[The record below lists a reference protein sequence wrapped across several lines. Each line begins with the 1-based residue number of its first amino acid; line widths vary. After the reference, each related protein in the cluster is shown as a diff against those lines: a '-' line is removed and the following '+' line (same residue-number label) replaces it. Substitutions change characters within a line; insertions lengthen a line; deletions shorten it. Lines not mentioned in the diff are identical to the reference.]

1 MSRVG
6 KHIVNVPSGV
16 NVTFV
21 NNTISIVKGNKE
33 AKYNVPNCL
42 NVKIS
47 EDGVLFTPINKERT
61 TKALWG
67 TTQRNV
73 SNIIKGLIE
82 NFKITLKLTGVGYKA
97 AVKGKQLALQLGFSH
112 DVAYDIPENVSI
124 SCPDPTTI
132 VISGPD
138 KKQIGDV
145 AAFLRSY
152 RKPEPYKGKGISR
165 VGEFIYRKEGKKK

>member
-6 KHIVNVPSGV
+6 KHAVNIPNGV
-16 NVTFV
+16 NVTFE
-21 NNTISIVKGNKE
+21 NNTINIVKGNKE
-33 AKYNVPNCL
+33 KKYIVPSCL
-42 NVKIS
+42 DVKIS
-47 EDGVLFTPINKERT
+47 DDGVLFTPNNEERT

-73 SNIIKGLIE
+73 SNIIKGFVE
-82 NFKITLKLTGVGYKA
+82 DFKITLKLTGVGYKA
-97 AVKGKQLALQLGFSH
+97 ALKGKKLSLQLGFSH
-112 DVAYDIPENVSI
+112 DVNYDIPEGVSI

-132 VISGPD
+132 VVSGSD

>member
-6 KHIVNVPSGV
+6 KHIVNIPSGM
-16 NVTFV
+16 NVTLV
-21 NNTISIVKGNKE
+21 NNTINIVKGNKE
-33 AKYNVPNCL
+33 AKYIVPTCLDVNVSDNG
-42 NVKIS
+42 I
-47 EDGVLFTPINKERT
+47 LFTPVNKERT

-73 SNIIKGLIE
+73 SNIINGLT
-82 NFKITLKLTGVGYKA
+82 NDFKITLKLTGVGYKA
-97 AVKGKQLALQLGFSH
+97 AVKGKKLELQLGFSH
-112 DVAYDIPENVSI
+112 DVFYDIPDGVSI
-124 SCPDPTTI
+124 TCSDPTTI
-132 VISGPD
+132 VISGAD
-138 KKQIGDV
+138 KKQIGDI

>member
-6 KHIVNVPSGV
+6 KHIVNIPSGV

-73 SNIIKGLIE
+73 SNIIKGLVE

-112 DVAYDIPENVSI
+112 DVTYDIPDNVSI

>member
-6 KHIVNVPSGV
+6 KHIVNIPSGV

-73 SNIIKGLIE
+73 SNIIKGLVE
-82 NFKITLKLTGVGYKA
+82 NFKINLKLTGVGYKA

-112 DVAYDIPENVSI
+112 DVTYDIPDNVSI